1 MGSGSVSL
9 PSRGSF
15 HLSLTVLVRYRS
27 VASIQPWRVGPPDSG
42 GVSRVPPYLGSR
54 WVSQGFAQGAVTRCG
69 APFQALALAVLRPC
83 PGPATP
89 GDGSPGLGYFRF
101 RSPLLTESSFPSSP
115 PATEMFH
122 FAGSRSRC
130 TLFSCTCAILM
141 DGGLPHS
148 EISGSKTACVS
159 PELIAACRVLRRL
172 PPPRHPPCARTVWT
186 PKTCAQAA
194 LASRPHGITR
204 NGGLSLDRARGNRGP
219 ASVVFFVE
227 EISSEAPGR

>member
-42 GVSRVPPYLGSR
+42 GVSRVPPYLGCR
-54 WVSQGFAQGAVTRCG
+54 WVSQGFAQGAVTRYG

-122 FAGSRSRC
+122 FAGSRAEC
-130 TLFSCTCAILM
+130 TIWFM
-141 DGGLPHS
+141 H
-148 EISGSKTACVS
+148 
-159 PELIAACRVLRRL
+159 
-172 PPPRHPPCARTVWT
+172 PRHPVGCRVSPFGNLRIKDRMRLPGAYRSLPRPSSPATA
-186 PKTCAQAA
+186 K
-194 LASRPHGITR
+194 ASAMRPY
-204 NGGLSLDRARGNRGP
+204 SLDARILRPGGTGLPPARNHAERGLVP
-219 ASVVFFVE
+219 
-227 EISSEAPGR
+227 

>member
-42 GVSRVPPYLGSR
+42 GVSRVPSYLGSP
-54 WVSQGFAQGAVTRCG
+54 WDSQRFAQGALTRYG
-69 APFQALALAVLRPC
+69 ATFQMLALAMLRPW

-89 GDGSPGLGYFRF
+89 GDRSPGLGLIRF
-101 RSPLLTESSFPSSP
+101 RSPLLAESRFLSSP

-130 TLFSCTCAILM
+130 TIFSCTCAILM

-186 PKTCAQAA
+186 PKSIRRPG
-194 LASRPHGITR
+194 LRLPPPHGMGR
-204 NGGLSLDRARGNRGP
+204 R
-219 ASVVFFVE
+219 
-227 EISSEAPGR
+227 EA

>member
-27 VASIQPWRVGPPDSG
+27 VASIQPWRVGPPDSA
-42 GVSRVPPYLGSR
+42 GVSRVPAYLGCLWDSE
-54 WVSQGFAQGAVTRCG
+54 GFAQGAVTRYG
-69 APFQALALAVLRPC
+69 ASFQTLALAGLRPC

-89 GDGSPGLGYFRF
+89 GDGSPGLGLLRF

-122 FAGSRSRC
+122 FAGCRAGC
-130 TLFSCTCAILM
+130 TMDSCTRGILP
-141 DGGLPHS
+141 DAGFPHS
-148 EISGSKTACVS
+148 ETSGSKTACVS
-159 PELIAACRVLRRL
+159 PELIAACRVLHRL

-186 PKTCAQAA
+186 PKKRPGGTGRRPARNHAGTEA
-194 LASRPHGITR
+194 FPLTAHPHGC
-204 NGGLSLDRARGNRGP
+204 ARS
-219 ASVVFFVE
+219 SVVVVE
-227 EISSEAPGR
+227 EIFIGDAR